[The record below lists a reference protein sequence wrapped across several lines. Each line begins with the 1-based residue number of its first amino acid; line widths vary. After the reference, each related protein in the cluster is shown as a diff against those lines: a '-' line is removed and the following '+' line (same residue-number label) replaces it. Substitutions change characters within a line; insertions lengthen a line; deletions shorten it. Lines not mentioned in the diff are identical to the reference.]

1 MISFNNNYRKL
12 RKAIINEDIE
22 EIKYIIEKDPNMIVK
37 VDNNNH
43 TLLHIA
49 IMYRKVNAVKVL
61 LDKGDNL
68 VYVINSFPILPPLY
82 CAIIGFCK
90 LTRRNK
96 INNALEKI
104 NNHKK
109 IIEAL
114 VDKGVELTGLEIA
127 LSCKNIWLIK
137 FLIEKGISVEYTG
150 FFPVGV
156 NYNTIDID
164 ICKVLLENKID
175 INKPVC
181 GETLVRYAIRSS
193 DLNLLKYLISKGADI
208 EKRNKYEQDPN
219 IIEAVEKGNLG
230 IVEYLIDNGISIDT
244 VSIYNH
250 KPAIYYAILAGHY
263 NMVDLLLRRGANPFI
278 TCEGNTSLISVATQ
292 AKRNRLKLINL
303 LLKYGVRLPGDH
315 DYYIQPILLDYSY
328 ETYNIIHILLE
339 HGLRITSNTTLV
351 SYVSNY
357 TSLRIFK
364 KLLPHISDININN
377 PLHFSAM
384 FDRTWHISRF
394 LLEYGADVNIKNR
407 YGSTPLFEA
416 ICNCSCKNVKL
427 FLENNADINEVDLD
441 GDATL
446 MKIFNYNCRIQS
458 GLNSV
463 HLRIARIVIPYLK
476 VIGLKN
482 KHVKNVHAYK
492 QNINF
497 FNSVKQLRLI
507 SDESD
512 REINRMKNTILRKN
526 KFGNDITMYDILLEK
541 NMNQLVQIIKNPLI
555 KKRCSELILFK
566 RIVKNNIIYIE
577 NRYQKIHGANTAI
590 EFYQYEYT
598 DKWMILPQEIKINI
612 LCYLD
617 NKELDYIYES
627 SLENNKNNTSDKKYD
642 VCC

>member
-1 MISFNNNYRKL
+1 MISSNSNYRKL
-12 RKAIINEDIE
+12 RKAIINEDVE
-22 EIKYIIEKDPNMIVK
+22 KIKDIIEKDPHMIIK

-43 TLLHIA
+43 TLLHVA
-49 IMYRKVNAVKVL
+49 IMYRKVNAVKIL

-82 CAIIGFCK
+82 CAIIGYCK
-90 LTRRNK
+90 LIRRNK
-96 INNALEKI
+96 ISNSLEKI
-104 NNHKK
+104 NAHKQ

-114 VDKGVELTGLEIA
+114 VDKGAELMGLEIA

-150 FFPVGV
+150 FFPVDI

-164 ICKVLLENKID
+164 TCKVLLENKIN
-175 INKPVC
+175 INEPVC

-193 DLNLLKYLISKGADI
+193 NLDLLKYLVSKGADI
-208 EKRNKYEQDPN
+208 EKRNTYEQDPN
-219 IIEAVEKGNLG
+219 IIEAVEKGNLDV
-230 IVEYLIDNGISIDT
+230 VEYLIDNGINIDT
-244 VSIYNH
+244 LSIYNH
-250 KPAIYYAILAGHY
+250 KPAIYHAILTGHY
-263 NMVDLLLRRGANPFI
+263 NMVDLLLKRGANPFVI
-278 TCEGNTSLISVATQ
+278 CEGYTSLISVATQ

-303 LLKYGVRLPGDH
+303 LLKYGVRFPGDH

-364 KLLPHISDININN
+364 KLLLHVGDININN

-384 FDRTWHISRF
+384 SDKTWHISRF
-394 LLEYGADVNIKNR
+394 LLEYGADVNVKNR

-416 ICNCSCKNVKL
+416 ICNCSSKNVKL
-427 FLENNADINEVDLD
+427 FLENNADINDIDLD

-446 MKIFNYNCRIQS
+446 MKIFNYKCKLQS
-458 GLNSV
+458 GLNSS

-476 VIGLKN
+476 VIGLKD
-482 KHVKNVHAYK
+482 KSVKKVHAYK
-492 QNINF
+492 QNITF
-497 FNSVKQLRLI
+497 FNSIKQLSLI

-512 REINRMKNTILRKN
+512 REIDRMKNTILRKN

-577 NRYQKIHGANTAI
+577 NRYQKIHSANTAI
-590 EFYQYEYT
+590 EFYQYKFE
-598 DKWMILPQEIKINI
+598 DKWMILPHEIKINI

-617 NKELDYIYES
+617 DKELDYIYES
-627 SLENNKNNTSDKKYD
+627 SLENSKNNTIDKKYD
-642 VCC
+642 VY